1 MYIFLVAQLVRAHP
15 FTDDVAGSIPAEER
29 FWCVFIFQGLS
40 FKETSIK
47 CGKYEVN
54 KDQVKKENQTR
65 LCLSYDNSQHLA
77 GI

>member
-1 MYIFLVAQLVRAHP
+1 
-15 FTDDVAGSIPAEER
+15 
-29 FWCVFIFQGLS
+29 
-40 FKETSIK
+40 
-47 CGKYEVN
+47 VN